1 MHVGIDAVSI
11 SVPKLYLHYEELAKA
26 RNIDPAKLKHGIG
39 VEKMAVPD
47 ADEDVATLAADAC
60 LRLLG
65 SSGVK
70 PGDIGRLTISTE
82 SSLDEAKALNA
93 YVIGMLEQAYGGGSF
108 AHCGGAEMKFACVA
122 GSYALHDA
130 ANWIRAGEH
139 GGKCALVV
147 ATDVAKYALGSSG
160 EYTQGGGAVA
170 MLVKEAPRLLALDAK
185 VASAVV
191 ANHRD
196 FFRPMGFVTPVF
208 DGHYSNWAYIL
219 QIAKAFHA
227 YKAKARAAG
236 LVGEKD
242 QTGVLEVVDHV
253 VFHLPYPKMG
263 KNAFAYLFRED
274 KRATPEWQKIVASAG
289 GEESPLSLAGAD
301 LDEMT
306 SDRCLLDRDNH
317 FRKALLKTEAFNE
330 SFTSKVADSLY
341 GCSQLGNLYSAAIF
355 MSFASLLERAA
366 AREDLAGRRVL
377 FCSYG
382 SGSSAMVY
390 SGVIQPGYAGV
401 VREIG
406 LESRLAAR
414 RGLDIPTYE
423 KLHQGAVP
431 CASFVSRKEEGFR
444 LEQVGNEGVTTGYR
458 YYALIGELAPAASQ
472 APSPGRTKAAVTLP

>member
-1 MHVGIDAVSI
+1 MHVGIDEMSI
-11 SVPKLYLHYEELAKA
+11 SVPKLYLRYEDLAEA
-26 RNIDPAKLKHGIG
+26 RQIDPAKLKHGIG

-60 LRLLG
+60 LRLLRG
-65 SSGVK
+65 SGVR
-70 PGDIGRLTISTE
+70 PDDIGRLTIATE

-130 ANWIRAGEH
+130 ANWIRAGESE
-139 GGKCALVV
+139 GKCALVV

-170 MLVKEAPRLLALDAK
+170 MLVKEEPRLLALDPK

-191 ANHRD
+191 ADHRD

-219 QIAKAFHA
+219 QVVRAFNA
-227 YKAKARAAG
+227 YRARARAAG
-236 LVGEKD
+236 LLRAGD
-242 QTGVLEVVDHV
+242 SASVLEAMDHV

-274 KRATPEWQKIVASAG
+274 KRSTPQWEEIVRQSG
-289 GEESPLSLAGAD
+289 GEDSPLSLDEAD
-301 LDEMT
+301 LDDLT
-306 SDRCLLDRDNH
+306 GDRSLLERDNA
-317 FRKALLKTEAFNE
+317 FRKALLKTEVFDQ
-330 SFTSKVADSLY
+330 SFSAKVADSLY

-355 MSFASLLERAA
+355 MSLVSLLERNAE
-366 AREDLAGRRVL
+366 REGLAGKRVL

-390 SGVIQPGYAGV
+390 SGVIQPGYAQV
-401 VREIG
+401 AKQIE
-406 LESRLAAR
+406 LEKQLSAR
-414 RGLDIPTYE
+414 QSLDFTTYE
-423 KLHQGAVP
+423 KLHQGTVLCSSP
-431 CASFVSRKEEGFR
+431 IKRKEWGFQLR
-444 LEQVGNEGVTTGYR
+444 RVGGEGVTRGLR
-458 YYALIGELAPAASQ
+458 YYALVGDPVPAS
-472 APSPGRTKAAVTLP
+472 S